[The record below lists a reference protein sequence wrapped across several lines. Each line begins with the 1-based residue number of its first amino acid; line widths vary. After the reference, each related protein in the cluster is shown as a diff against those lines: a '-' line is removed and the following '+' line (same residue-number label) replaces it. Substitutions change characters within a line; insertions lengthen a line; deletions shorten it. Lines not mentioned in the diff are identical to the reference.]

1 MIQILAYGG
10 KNEMQSLRDML
21 IHLSVQYEKLEYKLK
36 IFTTVKAW
44 EKATAKMDLIDLV
57 ICDVSDPQAVEMLVR
72 ARKNYREAKIIPIA
86 DEHILPSVYV
96 RPDIS
101 PCTLLWRPLKTEKN
115 RKALL
120 QILQTFVVSNEEERV
135 FYITTRQKTQTVPY
149 GKILYFEAREKR
161 VYVRTEFQEIGFHGT
176 LSGLEK
182 ELQDAFIRC
191 HKGYLVNRDKI
202 RSVDWSQHLVQVG
215 EDCILPISRNYQS
228 RLREAYHE
236 RSNG

>member
-1 MIQILAYGG
+1 M
-10 KNEMQSLRDML
+10 
-21 IHLSVQYEKLEYKLK
+21 
-36 IFTTVKAW
+36 
-44 EKATAKMDLIDLV
+44 
-57 ICDVSDPQAVEMLVR
+57 
-72 ARKNYREAKIIPIA
+72 
-86 DEHILPSVYV
+86 PSVYV
-96 RPDIS
+96 RPDIF
-101 PCTLLWRPLKTEKN
+101 PCTLLWRPLETEKN
-115 RKALL
+115 RNALL
-120 QILQTFVVSNEEERV
+120 QILQTFVVSREEERV

-191 HKGYLVNRDKI
+191 HKGYLVNKDKI

>member
-1 MIQILAYGG
+1 M
-10 KNEMQSLRDML
+10 
-21 IHLSVQYEKLEYKLK
+21 
-36 IFTTVKAW
+36 
-44 EKATAKMDLIDLV
+44 
-57 ICDVSDPQAVEMLVR
+57 
-72 ARKNYREAKIIPIA
+72 
-86 DEHILPSVYV
+86 PSVYV